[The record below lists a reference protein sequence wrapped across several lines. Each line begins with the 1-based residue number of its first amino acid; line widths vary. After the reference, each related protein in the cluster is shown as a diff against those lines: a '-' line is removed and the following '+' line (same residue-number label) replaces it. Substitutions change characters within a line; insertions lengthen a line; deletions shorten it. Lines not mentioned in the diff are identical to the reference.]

1 MKIQFNV
8 SVPQSC
14 YILYMIKIVQRML
27 ITQGSLCSVCLMN
40 TFGIH
45 SGLVS
50 LYNIS
55 NTGEVIKMF
64 FFIVVVNNIIKAH
77 CSRIKRSMCITGG
90 GGAWNA
96 IRYQTP

>member
-14 YILYMIKIVQRML
+14 HILYMIKIVQRML
-27 ITQGSLCSVCLMN
+27 ITQGSFCSVCLMN

-50 LYNIS
+50 LHNIS
-55 NTGEVIKMF
+55 NFSGEVIKMF
-64 FFIVVVNNIIKAH
+64 FFVL
-77 CSRIKRSMCITGG
+77 
-90 GGAWNA
+90 W
-96 IRYQTP
+96 